1 MLEGLIFV
9 IVFIVFLI
17 YGQLFSGLIYRKK
30 VIDKPFYIIGM
41 IGLAILTTI
50 LFVNI
55 GNSSTK
61 KYVYTK
67 KYLVTK
73 NFYYKEEKISD
84 IFNFLKNGEQGKKMA
99 FLADGKRYEVY
110 ASDIENRY
118 DFANSK
124 SKKGTTQLIVE
135 IPKIRDNAPNLN
147 KKFFNMSE
155 MSNIKVTKTIYK

>member
-30 VIDKPFYIIGM
+30 VIDKPVYIIGM
-41 IGLAILTTI
+41 IGLALTTI
-50 LFVNI
+50 LLIVNI
-55 GNSSTK
+55 GNSS
-61 KYVYTK
+61 TK

-84 IFNFLKNGEQGKKMA
+84 IFNFFKNGGQGKKMA

>member
-67 KYLVTK
+67 KYLVT
-73 NFYYKEEKISD
+73 
-84 IFNFLKNGEQGKKMA
+84 
-99 FLADGKRYEVY
+99 
-110 ASDIENRY
+110 
-118 DFANSK
+118 
-124 SKKGTTQLIVE
+124 
-135 IPKIRDNAPNLN
+135 
-147 KKFFNMSE
+147 
-155 MSNIKVTKTIYK
+155 